1 MSSST
6 RASNTTEPDTDPL
19 RRLPSAETPAQAGLP
34 SAQQPGRG
42 WFTLLLRRREAVAG
56 GVIML
61 LMLAV
66 ALAAPWLATHEPT
79 RLNPIERLQVPSEAH
94 WFGTDDFGRD
104 VYSQVIYGA
113 RTSLLVGGMVM
124 VCSSLLGI
132 LLGLAAGYYR
142 TLDNLLMRITDG
154 LMAFPGIVLAIAL
167 MASLGPQV
175 ANVIIAL
182 SAVYMPRMARLIR
195 SAVLVA
201 RELLYVEAARASGA
215 PDRRIA
221 LKHIL
226 PNCIPPLI
234 VQGTFIFAYAV
245 LAEATLSFLG
255 VGAPPYIPSWG
266 NVISGGRLFLREAP
280 WITLFPGIAIVVT
293 CLGLNLFGDGLRD
306 ALDPRL
312 RDVDAA
318 PRS

>member
-1 MSSST
+1 MSSMSSST
-6 RASNTTEPDTDPL
+6 RVSSTTEPVPDPQ
-19 RRLPSAETPAQAGLP
+19 RQLPGAEKSPQRGGLVP
-34 SAQQPGRG
+34 GRHGRG
-42 WFTLLLRRREAVAG
+42 WLILLLRRREAVAG

-66 ALAAPWLATHEPT
+66 ALAAPWLATHDPT
-79 RLNPIERLQVPSEAH
+79 RLDPIERLRAPGEAH

-113 RTSLLVGGMVM
+113 RTSLVVGGMVM
-124 VCSSLLGI
+124 ACSSLLGI

-201 RELLYVEAARASGA
+201 RELLYAEAARASGA
-215 PDRRIA
+215 PDRRVA
-221 LKHIL
+221 LQHIL
-226 PNCIPPLI
+226 PSCIPPLI
-234 VQGTFIFAYAV
+234 V
-245 LAEATLSFLG
+245 
-255 VGAPPYIPSWG
+255 
-266 NVISGGRLFLREAP
+266 
-280 WITLFPGIAIVVT
+280 
-293 CLGLNLFGDGLRD
+293 
-306 ALDPRL
+306 
-312 RDVDAA
+312 
-318 PRS
+318 